1 MQHTKNLDSCIQ
13 RLKVMQG
20 DLSNELESGQRRMI
34 AVWIRELKG
43 MKKQPRLSQ
52 REIYRLVDEIATQLL
67 TL

>member
-1 MQHTKNLDSCIQ
+1 MQHAKCLDSCIQ

-34 AVWIRELKG
+34 TVWIRELKR
-43 MKKQPRLSQ
+43 MKKQPSPSQ

-67 TL
+67 TF